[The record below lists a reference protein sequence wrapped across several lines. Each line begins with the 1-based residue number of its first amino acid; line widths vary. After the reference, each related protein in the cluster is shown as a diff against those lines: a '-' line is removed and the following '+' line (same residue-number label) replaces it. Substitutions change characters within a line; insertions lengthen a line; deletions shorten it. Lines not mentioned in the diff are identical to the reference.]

1 METRKQ
7 VSAGGAAFRETNGQ
21 LEVALVLMLPELRW
35 QLPKGII
42 DPGETPEQAALREVR
57 EEAGIDCELVEPIEI
72 IEYWF
77 VDSHTAEPV
86 RIHKFVHFYLM
97 RYLSGD
103 VADHDHEVAEARWF
117 PVDEAISTLAFD
129 SERTVVILG
138 RTSLERTS
146 SDTKTNA

>member
-1 METRKQ
+1 M
-7 VSAGGAAFRETNGQ
+7 
-21 LEVALVLMLPELRW
+21 ALVLMIPEMRW

-57 EEAGIDCELVEPIEI
+57 EEAGIECELVEPIET

-77 VDSHTAEPV
+77 VDSRSGTQV

-97 RYLSGD
+97 RYVSGD

-129 SERTVVILG
+129 SEKSVVILG
-138 RTSLERTS
+138 RDALLRQS
-146 SDTKTNA
+146 